1 MRDGVF
7 FHNGS
12 HHLRRP
18 FSIGPQLLTLLS
30 SNLHSGNHTH
40 SLQIG
45 VKLKPP
51 EYHSFLL
58 PLWLKRKDNLRITV
72 GLIEAKWPELEQFYL
87 HRVTNELVSLLN
99 LDDGMIG
106 GHVVENIEKVWV
118 LADLSFDTC
127 LPIGPV
133 LYSLLETALVS
144 WDQGL
149 KIHEIFS

>member
-1 MRDGVF
+1 
-7 FHNGS
+7 
-12 HHLRRP
+12 
-18 FSIGPQLLTLLS
+18 
-30 SNLHSGNHTH
+30 
-40 SLQIG
+40 
-45 VKLKPP
+45 
-51 EYHSFLL
+51 
-58 PLWLKRKDNLRITV
+58 
-72 GLIEAKWPELEQFYL
+72 
-87 HRVTNELVSLLN
+87 
-99 LDDGMIG
+99 MIG